1 MLPLFQGAMLL
12 STFNLYHKTLVILRE
27 NFAQVR
33 VSQVLIACH
42 VHILFSPFSLEWVLM
57 GRHRRSEIQILTD
70 ILTLSLKGVKTTHLM
85 YKANLSYS
93 TLRRYLSTALKQ
105 NLIRKICNDDG
116 SVEYCITE
124 KGKLLLERLKEVK
137 HVLQS

>member
-1 MLPLFQGAMLL
+1 
-12 STFNLYHKTLVILRE
+12 
-27 NFAQVR
+27 
-33 VSQVLIACH
+33 
-42 VHILFSPFSLEWVLM
+42 M

-70 ILTLSLKGVKTTHLM
+70 ILNLSLKGVKATHLM

-93 TLRRYLSTALKQ
+93 TLRRYLSTALRQ
-105 NLIRKICNDDG
+105 NLVMKVCNDDG

-124 KGKLLLERLKEVK
+124 KGKLLLDRLKEVK

>member
-1 MLPLFQGAMLL
+1 
-12 STFNLYHKTLVILRE
+12 
-27 NFAQVR
+27 
-33 VSQVLIACH
+33 
-42 VHILFSPFSLEWVLM
+42 M

-93 TLRRYLSTALKQ
+93 TLRRYLSAALKQ

-116 SVEYCITE
+116 YVEYYITE